1 MIINIQ
7 IVVTIDSLV
16 KASVGDPEGTRS
28 DIYVCV
34 HMKIVGTNG
43 QNKAL
48 QPGMVSQ
55 WDIRIISTVTQNNLT
70 RDFYVHRCNLLHE
83 ELHRSVMLDWYD
95 ALKSKKLRP
104 TCLQR

>member
-55 WDIRIISTVTQNNLT
+55 
-70 RDFYVHRCNLLHE
+70 
-83 ELHRSVMLDWYD
+83 
-95 ALKSKKLRP
+95 
-104 TCLQR
+104 